1 MMGTGSSCCTGE
13 AVTGWPAGGRHIDLE
28 DRGASKRQRVEDWL
42 PELLPQGVL
51 RDAFRIR
58 LPSLLRWAQKSVS
71 KRAREGRSELTAK
84 WNAMLRDGLVK
95 NRAELA
101 RREGL
106 SRARV
111 SQLLRP

>member
-1 MMGTGSSCCTGE
+1 MK
-13 AVTGWPAGGRHIDLE
+13 V
-28 DRGASKRQRVEDWL
+28 WL

-51 RDAFRIR
+51 RDVFHIR
-58 LPSLLRWAQKSVS
+58 LPSLLRWAQKGVS
-71 KRAREGRSELTAK
+71 ERARAGRSELTAK
-84 WNAMLRDGLVK
+84 WNAMLREGLVK

-101 RREGL
+101 RREGV